1 MGHMNYHS
9 LDNIVSAFLKVNIY
23 QKHDNN
29 ITQHDIYQKQH
40 VMVNITELQEFYI
53 YIILT

>member
-1 MGHMNYHS
+1 MNYHS

-29 ITQHDIYQKQH
+29 ITQHYIYQKQH